1 MTGPVGIGVIGAGV
15 ISDQYLSNLTA
26 AADVDVRMVAD
37 LDVDRAAARAAQF
50 GVEASGTVAQ
60 LLARDDI
67 EIVVNLTIPAAHVPV
82 GLDAVAAGKH
92 VYSEKPLGLDLA
104 SATSL
109 VEAAEAAGLRAAC
122 APDTILGAG
131 LQTARRLIDDGAIGE
146 PLTALTLF
154 QVPGPERWHPSP
166 EFLYAQGGGPLFDMG
181 PYYLSTLVQC
191 LGPATGVVARGSR
204 ARADRVIGSG
214 PRAGTA
220 FPVEVPT
227 HVSGLIDFAGGAS
240 AQSTYSFQSAKE
252 LVGVVEIS
260 GTEGTIVLPD
270 PNRYDGDVLLWR
282 DGADEPERVAATGS
296 TMSRGHGVLE
306 LARAIRE
313 GRAERMS
320 GALALHVVDLMASLQ
335 ASTDHRRYVE
345 LSTTVDVVEPLPE
358 TWDPL
363 AATL

>member
-1 MTGPVGIGVIGAGV
+1 MTGPVGVGVIGAGV
-15 ISDQYLSNLTA
+15 ISEQYLTNLTA
-26 AADVDVRMVAD
+26 AADVEVVMIAD
-37 LDVDRAAARAAQF
+37 LDVDRAAVRAEQF
-50 GVEASGTVAQ
+50 GVGASGTVAE
-60 LLARDDI
+60 LLGRDDI

-82 GLDAVAAGKH
+82 GVEAVAAGKH

-104 SATSL
+104 GATSL
-109 VEAAEAAGLRAAC
+109 VEAGTAAGLRVAC

-154 QVPGPERWHPSP
+154 EVPGPERWHPSP
-166 EFLYAQGGGPLFDMG
+166 EFLYAHGGGPLFDMG
-181 PYYLSTLVQC
+181 PYYLSILVEC
-191 LGPATGVVARGSR
+191 LGPAVGVVARGSR
-204 ARADRVIGSG
+204 ARAERVIASG
-214 PRAGTA
+214 PRAGTV

-227 HVSGLIDFAGGAS
+227 YVSGLIDFAGGAS

-260 GTEGTIVLPD
+260 GTEGTLALPD
-270 PNRYDGDVLLWR
+270 PNRYDGDTLLWR
-282 DGADEPERVAATGS
+282 DGADGPEHVPATGS
-296 TMSRGHGVLE
+296 TMSRGHGVVE

-335 ASTDHRRYVE
+335 ASADHRRYIE
-345 LSTTVDVVEPLPE
+345 LSTTVDVVDPLPE
-358 TWDPL
+358 SWDPL

>member
-1 MTGPVGIGVIGAGV
+1 MTGPVGVGVIGAGV
-15 ISDQYLSNLTA
+15 ISEQYLENLTA

-37 LDVDRAAARAAQF
+37 LDTDRAAERAAQF
-50 GVEASGTVAQ
+50 DVGASGTVAE

-82 GLDAVAAGKH
+82 GLEAVAAGKH

-104 SATSL
+104 TAASL
-109 VEAAEAAGLRAAC
+109 VEAAAEAGLRTAC

-131 LQTARRLIDDGAIGE
+131 LQTGHRLIEDGAIGE
-146 PLTALTLF
+146 PLTAFTLF

-166 EFLYAQGGGPLFDMG
+166 EFLYAHGGGPLFDMG
-181 PYYLSTLVQC
+181 PYYLSALVQC

-204 ARADRVIGSG
+204 ARAERVIASG
-214 PRAGTA
+214 PRAGTV

-252 LVGVVEIS
+252 LVGVLEIA
-260 GTEGTIVLPD
+260 GTEGTLTFPD
-270 PNRYDGDVLLWR
+270 PNRFDGELLLWR
-282 DGADEPERVAATGS
+282 DGADEPERVPATGA
-296 TMSRGHGVLE
+296 TMSRGHGVVE

-313 GRAERMS
+313 GRPERMS

-335 ASTDHRRYVE
+335 ASADHREYVG
-345 LSTTVDVVEPLPE
+345 LTTSVDVADPLPE
-358 TWDPL
+358 DWDPF
-363 AATL
+363 APTL